1 MRSSVCWPTP
11 DAGARPAMMR
21 WLSWLAGGA
30 LLLYPLAV
38 YWGLTHA
45 GQTPLLLGLL
55 VIFSL
60 RLLPGLLKGRVRLGP
75 LPEWLWLGRLLA
87 CIGLG
92 LTLLSA
98 LFSAR
103 HGLLYYPL
111 AVSLALLCLF
121 GWSLTRPMS
130 LVERLARLQDPA
142 LPPAAIGYTRRVTQ
156 VWCGFFVI
164 NGALAAFTIWHGD
177 LALWSLYNG
186 LISYALMGGLMGAEY
201 LVRRRLLKRLA
212 P

>member
-45 GQTPLLLGLL
+45 GQTLLLLGLL
-55 VIFSL
+55 LIFSL

-103 HGLLYYPL
+103 HWLLYYPL

>member
-11 DAGARPAMMR
+11 DAGVCPAMMR

-55 VIFSL
+55 LIFSL

-103 HGLLYYPL
+103 HWLLYYPL

-164 NGALAAFTIWHGD
+164 NGALAAATIWHGD

-186 LISYALMGGLMGAEY
+186 FVSYLLMGGLMGAEY
-201 LVRRRLLKRLA
+201 LVRRRLLKRLT

>member
-11 DAGARPAMMR
+11 DAGVCPAMMR

-38 YWGLTHA
+38 YWGLSHA

-55 VIFSL
+55 LIFSL
-60 RLLPGLLKGRVRLGP
+60 RLLPGLLKGRVRFGP

-103 HGLLYYPL
+103 HWLLYYPL

-142 LPPAAIGYTRRVTQ
+142 LPAAAIGYTRRVTQ

-186 LISYALMGGLMGAEY
+186 FISYLLMGGLMGAEY
-201 LVRRRLLKRLA
+201 LVRRRLLKRLT

>member
-1 MRSSVCWPTP
+1 
-11 DAGARPAMMR
+11 MMR

-55 VIFSL
+55 LIFSL

-103 HGLLYYPL
+103 HWLLYYPL

-142 LPPAAIGYTRRVTQ
+142 LPPAVIGYTRRVTQ

-186 LISYALMGGLMGAEY
+186 LISYA
-201 LVRRRLLKRLA
+201 
-212 P
+212 

>member
-1 MRSSVCWPTP
+1 
-11 DAGARPAMMR
+11 MMR

-55 VIFSL
+55 LIFSL

-103 HGLLYYPL
+103 HWLLYYPL
-111 AVSLALLCLF
+111 AVSLCLLCLF

-142 LPPAAIGYTRRVTQ
+142 LPAAAIGYTRWVTQ

-164 NGALAAFTIWHGD
+164 NGALAAFTIWYGD
-177 LALWSLYNG
+177 LALWSLYNS
-186 LISYALMGGLMGAEY
+186 LVSYLLMGGLMGAEY
-201 LVRRRLLKRLA
+201 LVRRRLLKRLT

>member
-11 DAGARPAMMR
+11 DAGVCPAMMR

-55 VIFSL
+55 LIFSL
-60 RLLPGLLKGRVRLGP
+60 RLLPGLLKRRVRLGP

-103 HGLLYYPL
+103 HWLLYYPL
-111 AVSLALLCLF
+111 AVSLCLLCLF

-142 LPPAAIGYTRRVTQ
+142 LPAAAIGYTRRVTQ

-186 LISYALMGGLMGAEY
+186 LVSYLLMGGLMGAEY
-201 LVRRRLLKRLA
+201 LVRRRLLKRLT

>member
-11 DAGARPAMMR
+11 DAGVCPAMMR

-55 VIFSL
+55 LIFSL

-103 HGLLYYPL
+103 HWLLYYPL
-111 AVSLALLCLF
+111 AVSLCLLCLF

-142 LPPAAIGYTRRVTQ
+142 LPAAAIGYTRRVTQ

-186 LISYALMGGLMGAEY
+186 FISYLLMGGLMGAEY
-201 LVRRRLLKRLA
+201 LVRRRLLRRLTS
-212 P
+212 

>member
-11 DAGARPAMMR
+11 DAGACPAMMR

-55 VIFSL
+55 LIFSL

-92 LTLLSA
+92 LTLLST

-103 HGLLYYPL
+103 HWLLYYPL

>member
-1 MRSSVCWPTP
+1 
-11 DAGARPAMMR
+11 MMR

-55 VIFSL
+55 LIFSL

-87 CIGLG
+87 SIGLG

-103 HGLLYYPL
+103 HWLLYYPL

-164 NGALAAFTIWHGD
+164 NCALAAFTIWHGD

>member
-11 DAGARPAMMR
+11 DAGVCPAMMR

-38 YWGLTHA
+38 YWGLSHA

-55 VIFSL
+55 LIFSL
-60 RLLPGLLKGRVRLGP
+60 RLLPGLLKGRVRFGP

-103 HGLLYYPL
+103 HWLLYYPL
-111 AVSLALLCLF
+111 AVSLCLLCLF

-142 LPPAAIGYTRRVTQ
+142 LPAAAIGYTRRVTQ

-186 LISYALMGGLMGAEY
+186 LVSYLLMGGLMGAEY
-201 LVRRRLLKRLA
+201 LVRRRLLKRLT

>member
-1 MRSSVCWPTP
+1 
-11 DAGARPAMMR
+11 MMR

-55 VIFSL
+55 LIFSL

-103 HGLLYYPL
+103 HWLLYYPL

-142 LPPAAIGYTRRVTQ
+142 LLPAAIGYTRRVTQ

-177 LALWSLYNG
+177 LALWSFYNG

-212 P
+212 S

>member
-11 DAGARPAMMR
+11 DAGVCPAMMR

-55 VIFSL
+55 LIFSL
-60 RLLPGLLKGRVRLGP
+60 RLLPGLIKGRVRLGP

-103 HGLLYYPL
+103 HWLLYYPL
-111 AVSLALLCLF
+111 AVSLCLLCLF

-142 LPPAAIGYTRRVTQ
+142 LPAAAIGYTRRVTQ

-186 LISYALMGGLMGAEY
+186 LVSYLLMGGLMGAEY
-201 LVRRRLLKRLA
+201 LVRRRLLKRLT

>member
-11 DAGARPAMMR
+11 DAGVCPAMMR

-55 VIFSL
+55 LIFSL

-103 HGLLYYPL
+103 HWLLYYPL
-111 AVSLALLCLF
+111 AVSLCLLCLF

-142 LPPAAIGYTRRVTQ
+142 LPAAAIGYTRRVTQ

-186 LISYALMGGLMGAEY
+186 FISYLLMGGLMGAEY
-201 LVRRRLLKRLA
+201 LVRRRLLKRLT

>member
-1 MRSSVCWPTP
+1 
-11 DAGARPAMMR
+11 MMR

-55 VIFSL
+55 LIFSL

-103 HGLLYYPL
+103 HWLLYYPL

-201 LVRRRLLKRLA
+201 LVRRCLLKRLA

>member
-1 MRSSVCWPTP
+1 
-11 DAGARPAMMR
+11 MMR

-55 VIFSL
+55 LIFSL

-103 HGLLYYPL
+103 HWLFYYPL

-156 VWCGFFVI
+156 VWCAFFVI

-186 LISYALMGGLMGAEY
+186 LISYVLMGGLMGAEY

>member
-1 MRSSVCWPTP
+1 
-11 DAGARPAMMR
+11 MMR

-38 YWGLTHA
+38 YWGLSHA
-45 GQTPLLLGLL
+45 GQPPLLLGLL
-55 VIFSL
+55 LIFSL
-60 RLLPGLLKGRVRLGP
+60 RLVPGLLKGRIRLGP

-103 HGLLYYPL
+103 HWLLYYPL

-142 LPPAAIGYTRRVTQ
+142 LPAAAIGYTRLVTQ

-177 LALWSLYNG
+177 QALWSRYNG
-186 LISYALMGGLMGAEY
+186 FISYLLMGGLMGAEY
-201 LVRRRLLKRLA
+201 LVRRRLLKRLT

>member
-55 VIFSL
+55 LIFSL
-60 RLLPGLLKGRVRLGP
+60 RLLPGLLKERVRLGP

-103 HGLLYYPL
+103 HWLLYYPL

-130 LVERLARLQDPA
+130 LVERLARLQEPA

>member
-1 MRSSVCWPTP
+1 
-11 DAGARPAMMR
+11 MMR

-55 VIFSL
+55 LIFSL
-60 RLLPGLLKGRVRLGP
+60 RLLPGLLKGRVRFGP

-103 HGLLYYPL
+103 HWLLYYPL
-111 AVSLALLCLF
+111 AVSLCLLCLF

-142 LPPAAIGYTRRVTQ
+142 LPAAAIGYTRRVTQ

-164 NGALAAFTIWHGD
+164 NGALAAFTIWQGD

-186 LISYALMGGLMGAEY
+186 LVSYLLMGGLMGAEY
-201 LVRRRLLKRLA
+201 LVRCRLLKRLT

>member
-11 DAGARPAMMR
+11 DAGVCPAMMR

-55 VIFSL
+55 LIFSL

-98 LFSAR
+98 LFNAR
-103 HGLLYYPL
+103 HWLLYYPL
-111 AVSLALLCLF
+111 AVSLCLLCLF

-142 LPPAAIGYTRRVTQ
+142 LPAAAIGYTRRVTQ

-186 LISYALMGGLMGAEY
+186 FVSYLLMGGLMGAEY
-201 LVRRRLLKRLA
+201 LVRRRLLKRLT

>member
-1 MRSSVCWPTP
+1 
-11 DAGARPAMMR
+11 MMR

-55 VIFSL
+55 LIFSL

-103 HGLLYYPL
+103 YWLLYYPL

-142 LPPAAIGYTRRVTQ
+142 LPAAAIGYTRRVTQ

-186 LISYALMGGLMGAEY
+186 FISYLLMGGLMGAEY
-201 LVRRRLLKRLA
+201 LVRRRLLKRLT

>member
-55 VIFSL
+55 LIFLL
-60 RLLPGLLKGRVRLGP
+60 RLLPGLLKGQVRLGP

-98 LFSAR
+98 LFSAQ
-103 HGLLYYPL
+103 HWLLYYPL

-130 LVERLARLQDPA
+130 LVERLARLQDPT

-156 VWCGFFVI
+156 VWCGFFII

>member
-1 MRSSVCWPTP
+1 MRSSVCWLTP

-55 VIFSL
+55 LIFSL

-103 HGLLYYPL
+103 HWLLYYPL

-212 P
+212 S

>member
-55 VIFSL
+55 LIFSL

-103 HGLLYYPL
+103 HWLLYYPL

-186 LISYALMGGLMGAEY
+186 LISYTLMGGLMGAEY

>member
-1 MRSSVCWPTP
+1 MRSNVCWPTP

-55 VIFSL
+55 LIFSL

-103 HGLLYYPL
+103 HWLLYYPL

-164 NGALAAFTIWHGD
+164 NGALATFTIWHGD

-212 P
+212 S

>member
-11 DAGARPAMMR
+11 DAGVCPAMMR

-55 VIFSL
+55 LIFSL
-60 RLLPGLLKGRVRLGP
+60 RLLPGLLKGRVRFGP

-103 HGLLYYPL
+103 HWLLYYPL
-111 AVSLALLCLF
+111 AVSFCLLCLF

-142 LPPAAIGYTRRVTQ
+142 LPAAAIGYTRRVTQ

-186 LISYALMGGLMGAEY
+186 FISYLLMGGLMGAEY
-201 LVRRRLLKRLA
+201 LVRRRLLKRLT

>member
-55 VIFSL
+55 LIFSL

-92 LTLLSA
+92 LTLLST

-103 HGLLYYPL
+103 HWLLYYPL

>member
-21 WLSWLAGGA
+21 WLSWLVGGA

-55 VIFSL
+55 LIFSL

-103 HGLLYYPL
+103 HWLLYYPL

>member
-11 DAGARPAMMR
+11 DAGARPAMMS

-55 VIFSL
+55 LIFSL

-103 HGLLYYPL
+103 HWLLYYPL

-186 LISYALMGGLMGAEY
+186 LISYVLMGGLMGAEY

>member
-1 MRSSVCWPTP
+1 
-11 DAGARPAMMR
+11 MMR

-55 VIFSL
+55 LIFSL
-60 RLLPGLLKGRVRLGP
+60 RLLLGLLKGRVRLGP

-103 HGLLYYPL
+103 HWLLYYPL

-142 LPPAAIGYTRRVTQ
+142 LPAAAIGYTRRVTQ

-164 NGALAAFTIWHGD
+164 NGALVAFTIWYGD

-186 LISYALMGGLMGAEY
+186 LVSYLLMGGLMGAEY
-201 LVRRRLLKRLA
+201 LVRRRLLKRLT

>member
-1 MRSSVCWPTP
+1 
-11 DAGARPAMMR
+11 MMR

-55 VIFSL
+55 LIFSL

-103 HGLLYYPL
+103 HWLLYYPL

-142 LPPAAIGYTRRVTQ
+142 LPAAAIGYTRRVTQ

-186 LISYALMGGLMGAEY
+186 FVSYLLMGGLMGAEY
-201 LVRRRLLKRLA
+201 LVRCRLLKRLT

>member
-11 DAGARPAMMR
+11 DAGVSPAMMR

-55 VIFSL
+55 LIFSL

-103 HGLLYYPL
+103 HWLLYYPL

-142 LPPAAIGYTRRVTQ
+142 LPAAAIGYTRRVTQ
-156 VWCGFFVI
+156 VWCCFFVI
-164 NGALAAFTIWHGD
+164 NGALAAFTIWYGD

-186 LISYALMGGLMGAEY
+186 LVSYLLMGGLMGAEY
-201 LVRRRLLKRLA
+201 LVRRRLLKRLT

>member
-1 MRSSVCWPTP
+1 MT
-11 DAGARPAMMR
+11 R

-38 YWGLTHA
+38 YWGLTRA

-55 VIFSL
+55 LIFSL
-60 RLLPGLLKGRVRLGP
+60 RLLPGLLKGRARLGP

-98 LFSAR
+98 LFNAR
-103 HGLLYYPL
+103 HWLLYYPL

-130 LVERLARLQDPA
+130 LVERLARLQDPR
-142 LPPAAIGYTRRVTQ
+142 LPDVAIGYTRRVTQ
-156 VWCGFFVI
+156 VWCGFFVV

-186 LISYALMGGLMGAEY
+186 LISYALMGALMAGEY
-201 LVRRRLLKRLA
+201 LVRRRLMKRRA

>member
-38 YWGLTHA
+38 YWGLTRA

-55 VIFSL
+55 LIFSL

-103 HGLLYYPL
+103 HWLLYYPL

>member
-1 MRSSVCWPTP
+1 
-11 DAGARPAMMR
+11 MMR

-55 VIFSL
+55 LIFSL

-103 HGLLYYPL
+103 HWLLYYPL

-201 LVRRRLLKRLA
+201 LVRRRLLKRQA

>member
-1 MRSSVCWPTP
+1 
-11 DAGARPAMMR
+11 MMR

-55 VIFSL
+55 LIFSL
-60 RLLPGLLKGRVRLGP
+60 RLLPGLIKGRVRLGP

-103 HGLLYYPL
+103 HWLLYYPL
-111 AVSLALLCLF
+111 AVSLCLLCLF

-142 LPPAAIGYTRRVTQ
+142 LPAAAIGYTRRVTQ

-186 LISYALMGGLMGAEY
+186 FVSYLLMGGLMGAEY
-201 LVRRRLLKRLA
+201 LVRRRLLKRLT

>member
-1 MRSSVCWPTP
+1 
-11 DAGARPAMMR
+11 MMR

-38 YWGLTHA
+38 YWGLTHT
-45 GQTPLLLGLL
+45 GQTPLLFGLL
-55 VIFSL
+55 LIFSL

-103 HGLLYYPL
+103 HWLLYYPL

-130 LVERLARLQDPA
+130 LVERLARLQDPV

>member
-1 MRSSVCWPTP
+1 MLSNVCWPTP

-55 VIFSL
+55 LIFSL
-60 RLLPGLLKGRVRLGP
+60 RLLPGLLKGRVRLGS

-103 HGLLYYPL
+103 HWLLYYPL

>member
-1 MRSSVCWPTP
+1 
-11 DAGARPAMMR
+11 MMR

-55 VIFSL
+55 LIFSL

-75 LPEWLWLGRLLA
+75 LPEWFWLGRLLA

-103 HGLLYYPL
+103 HWLLYYPL

>member
-1 MRSSVCWPTP
+1 MQSNVCWSTP

-55 VIFSL
+55 LIFSL

-103 HGLLYYPL
+103 HWLLYYPL